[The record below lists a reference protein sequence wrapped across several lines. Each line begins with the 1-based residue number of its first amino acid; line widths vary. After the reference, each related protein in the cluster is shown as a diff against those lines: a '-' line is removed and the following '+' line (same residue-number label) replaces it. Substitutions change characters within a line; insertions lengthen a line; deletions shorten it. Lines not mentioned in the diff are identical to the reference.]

1 MQQDAGRGWRRLNG
15 LHGTIA
21 TGLEKQQAE
30 TPAAFLVI
38 LMTLLRLCGWGLTV
52 DVELKP
58 FTLNPIDV
66 SRRNPWPRQSRRR
79 EPTHARRDDIMMI
92 RSTCADLP
100 FARERPAKH
109 GGRGT
114 LSLVLC
120 PCTLPSTDR
129 RACPD
134 GRDLVCQ
141 TDWRR
146 TEKPITFCGYG
157 QNLSPSRDIACPI
170 LSPTSVPF

>member
-1 MQQDAGRGWRRLNG
+1 LQQDAGRGWRRLNG

-66 SRRNPWPRQSRRR
+66 SRRNPSRCQSRRR

-114 LSLVLC
+114 LSLVLR
-120 PCTLPSTDR
+120 PLYSALALRPRPIGGHAPIVATWY
-129 RACPD
+129 A
-134 GRDLVCQ
+134 
-141 TDWRR
+141 RR
-146 TEKPITFCGYG
+146 TGGAPK
-157 QNLSPSRDIACPI
+157 SRLHFADMAE
-170 LSPTSVPF
+170 T